1 MKSYKSTAFFKE
13 IIWFFERVFARLKI
27 KPLYNLCCI
36 AHHKIVLNF
45 LKSNFSSVI
54 EAYKNKPESSDK
66 VKTPAPIWVCWLQ
79 GESQMP
85 PIVINCYKSIKR
97 FSNNHPVILIDENN
111 ISDYISLSS
120 NILKKFKSGLII
132 PAHFSDYVRMNL
144 LKKYGG
150 IWMDAT
156 LFCTNNISEQIFSYP
171 IFSGIKYTVKKQYR
185 LISDFRWTG
194 FFLGTSLNNSLFFS
208 FMSDMYELYYE
219 KFDSSIDYI
228 LMDYFI
234 YIAYTSFPIIKKYFD
249 DVLPNNP
256 HAREF
261 NDNLMDKPFSKDLLF
276 KITEDTSVFK
286 LSHRRNWKTEN
297 NGEKTFYYYFLN
309 NQILNFLEVR

>member
-85 PIVINCYKSIKR
+85 PIVINCYKSIKQ

-111 ISDYISLSS
+111 LKDYISAFSVVY
-120 NILKKFKSGLII
+120 NKYKRGLIS
-132 PAHFSDYVRMNL
+132 AACFSDYLRINL

-156 LFCTNNISEQIFSYP
+156 LFCTDNISEQFFAYP

-194 FFLGTSLNNSLFFS
+194 FFLGTNRINSLLFS
-208 FMSDMYELYYE
+208 FLLDIYESYFN
-219 KFDSSIDYI
+219 KFNTAIEYLLLDYC
-228 LMDYFI
+228 I
-234 YIAYTSFPIIKKYFD
+234 YIAYTSFPIIRKYFD

-256 HAREF
+256 HTREF
-261 NDNLMDKPFSKDLLF
+261 NDNLMDKPFSKDLLL

-309 NQILNFLEVR
+309 NQIFKFLEDR

>member
-1 MKSYKSTAFFKE
+1 
-13 IIWFFERVFARLKI
+13 
-27 KPLYNLCCI
+27 
-36 AHHKIVLNF
+36 
-45 LKSNFSSVI
+45 
-54 EAYKNKPESSDK
+54 
-66 VKTPAPIWVCWLQ
+66 
-79 GESQMP
+79 MP
-85 PIVINCYKSIKR
+85 PIVINCYKSIKQ

-111 ISDYISLSS
+111 LKDYISAFSVVY
-120 NILKKFKSGLII
+120 NKYKRGLISV
-132 PAHFSDYVRMNL
+132 ACFSDYLRINL

-156 LFCTNNISEQIFSYP
+156 LFCTDNISEQFFAYP

-194 FFLGTSLNNSLFFS
+194 FFLGTNRINSLLFS
-208 FMSDMYELYYE
+208 FLLDIYESYFN
-219 KFDSSIDYI
+219 KFNTAIEYLLLDYC
-228 LMDYFI
+228 I
-234 YIAYTSFPIIKKYFD
+234 YIAYTSFPIIRKYFD

-256 HAREF
+256 HTREF
-261 NDNLMDKPFSKDLLF
+261 NDNLMDKPFSKDLLL